1 MPTYESPRGLPR
13 SVIIYRIS
21 SLNTQQTIYQ
31 TLQGIGETSQTKIKS
46 MKNKFFLLIQ
56 SITVLALLFF
66 SLNMLFDFITFESSK
81 VNPIS
86 NAVLCFTLLLL
97 HLKKKKSRI

>member
-1 MPTYESPRGLPR
+1 
-13 SVIIYRIS
+13 
-21 SLNTQQTIYQ
+21 
-31 TLQGIGETSQTKIKS
+31 
-46 MKNKFFLLIQ
+46 MKNKIFLSIQ
-56 SITVLALLFF
+56 SITVFALLFF

>member
-1 MPTYESPRGLPR
+1 
-13 SVIIYRIS
+13 
-21 SLNTQQTIYQ
+21 
-31 TLQGIGETSQTKIKS
+31 

-56 SITVLALLFF
+56 SITVFALLFF

>member
-1 MPTYESPRGLPR
+1 
-13 SVIIYRIS
+13 
-21 SLNTQQTIYQ
+21 
-31 TLQGIGETSQTKIKS
+31 

-56 SITVLALLFF
+56 SITLLALLFF
-66 SLNMLFDFITFESSK
+66 SLNIIFDFITFESSK

>member
-1 MPTYESPRGLPR
+1 MHFDFPLENPRTQNR
-13 SVIIYRIS
+13 NFQYT
-21 SLNTQQTIYQ
+21 NT
-31 TLQGIGETSQTKIKS
+31 LCVIGETSQTKIKS

-56 SITVLALLFF
+56 SITLLALLFF
-66 SLNMLFDFITFESSK
+66 SLNIIFDFITFESSK

>member
-1 MPTYESPRGLPR
+1 
-13 SVIIYRIS
+13 
-21 SLNTQQTIYQ
+21 
-31 TLQGIGETSQTKIKS
+31 
-46 MKNKFFLLIQ
+46 MKNKIFLSIQ